1 MSLSKRLEDLAAAG
15 NTGKHAEPS
24 PRGWEPGIRFEA
36 DGSRVVTSGP
46 IPETDDPEGVLEQ
59 MGVSVPDGYR
69 ARLVEVRHDP
79 AAWTRAAQGEDAVTI
94 PVVRC
99 RWVIEPAIRSIDVD
113 ELMKR
118 AKPKKKESPAGGP
131 ELFVFLAGDLQ
142 LGKPD
147 GDGTEGT
154 VERFYESLQR
164 SVDRYKKLR
173 KANKA
178 GPVLLAWAGDC
189 IEGVTSQGGNLI
201 GRLELTITEQV
212 RVYRRLLLDQVQA
225 FSDLTD
231 GLEVAVI
238 GGNHDEALRVGNQ
251 MASTY
256 DDSWAVEGAAQVADV
271 MTAAGRDVTWYLP
284 GRDQLH
290 MSLDTHGTRIGLLH
304 GHQTKGKM
312 EQWLANKALS
322 RDPIGQSDIILSGHY
337 HYLRLEQFSDVTWM
351 QTGSLDGGSA
361 WFSHRGGVEAPPA
374 AVTFLTADRRW
385 HSLEIV

>member
-1 MSLSKRLEDLAAAG
+1 MSLSKRLEDLAAVG
-15 NTGKHAEPS
+15 NTGKHSEPS
-24 PRGWEPGIRFEA
+24 PRGWEPGVRYEP
-36 DGSRVVTSGP
+36 DGSQVVTSGP
-46 IPETDDPEGVLEQ
+46 IPESDSPEETLAA
-59 MGVSVPDGYR
+59 MRIDVPAGFR
-69 ARLVEVRHDP
+69 ARLAEVRHDP
-79 AAWTRAAQGEDAVTI
+79 AAWTRAAQGEDAVTAPI
-94 PVVRC
+94 VRC
-99 RWVIEPAIRSIDVD
+99 RWVIEPSLKSLDLED
-113 ELMKR
+113 LLKH
-118 AKPKKKESPAGGP
+118 AKQKKKHTPAGGP

-154 VERFYESLQR
+154 VQRFYDSLER
-164 SVDRYKKLR
+164 SLDRYKKLR
-173 KANKA
+173 KAGKA
-178 GPVLLAWAGDC
+178 GPVLLAWVGDC

-225 FSDLTD
+225 FDDLTD
-231 GLEVAVI
+231 SLEVAVI

-271 MTAAGRDVTWYLP
+271 MKASGRDIAWYLP
-284 GRDQLH
+284 GRDELH
-290 MSLDTHGTRIGLLH
+290 LTLDSHGTRIGLLH

-312 EQWLANKALS
+312 QQWLANKALS
-322 RDPIGQSDIILSGHY
+322 RDPIGQADIVLSGHY

-351 QTGSLDGGSA
+351 QTGSMDGGSV
-361 WFSHRGGVEAPPA
+361 WFSHKGGIEAPPA

>member
-15 NTGKHAEPS
+15 NTASHAEPS
-24 PRGWEPGIRFEA
+24 PRGWEPGVRYEP

-46 IPETDDPEGVLEQ
+46 IPESDDPEGVLEQ
-59 MGVSVPDGYR
+59 MGVQIPDGYR

-79 AAWTRAAQGEDAVTI
+79 ASWTRAAQGEDAVTR

-113 ELMKR
+113 EIVKR
-118 AKPKKKESPAGGP
+118 AKPKKKQTPAGGP

-147 GDGTEGT
+147 GDGTKGT
-154 VERFYESLQR
+154 VDRFYQSLEG
-164 SVDRYKKLR
+164 SIDRYKKLR
-173 KANKA
+173 KAGKA

-189 IEGVTSQGGNLI
+189 IEGVTSQGGNLVA
-201 GRLELTITEQV
+201 RLELTITEQV

-231 GLEVAVI
+231 ELEVAVI

-256 DDSWAVEGAAQVADV
+256 DDSWAVEGASQVADV
-271 MTAAGRDVTWYLP
+271 MAAAGREIAWYLP

-290 MSLDTHGTRIGLLH
+290 LSLDTHGTRIGLLH

-312 EQWLANKALS
+312 QQWLANKALS
-322 RDPIGQSDIILSGHY
+322 RDPIGQADIILSGHY
-337 HYLRLEQFSDVTWM
+337 HYLRLEQFSDITWM

-374 AVTFLTADRRW
+374 AVTFVTSDRRW
-385 HSLEIV
+385 HSLEVV

>member
-1 MSLSKRLEDLAAAG
+1 MSLSKRLEDLAAVG

-24 PRGWEPGIRFEA
+24 PRGWEPGIRYEA

-46 IPETDDPEGVLEQ
+46 IPESDSPEAALAA
-59 MGVSVPDGYR
+59 MGIDVPAGYR

-99 RWVIEPAIRSIDVD
+99 RWIIEPSLKSLEIDD
-113 ELMKR
+113 LLKQ
-118 AKPKKKESPAGGP
+118 AKQKKKHAPAGGP

-154 VERFYESLQR
+154 VRRFYQSLEGALYK
-164 SVDRYKKLR
+164 YKKHR
-173 KANKA
+173 KAGKA
-178 GPVLLAWAGDC
+178 GPVLLAWVGDC
-189 IEGVTSQGGNLI
+189 IEGVNSQGGSLI

-225 FSDLTD
+225 FDDLTD
-231 GLEVAVI
+231 SLEVAVI
-238 GGNHDEALRVGNQ
+238 GGNHDEALRIGNQ

-271 MTAAGRDVTWYLP
+271 MKAAGRDIAWYLP

-290 MSLDTHGTRIGLLH
+290 LTLDTNGTRIGLLH

-312 EQWLANKALS
+312 QQWLANKALS
-322 RDPIGQSDIILSGHY
+322 RDPIGQADLILSGHY
-337 HYLRLEQFSDVTWM
+337 HYLRLEQFSDITWI

-361 WFSHRGGVEAPPA
+361 WFSHRGGIEAPPA

>member
-1 MSLSKRLEDLAAAG
+1 MSLSKRLDDLAAVG
-15 NTGKHAEPS
+15 NTGRHAEAS
-24 PRGWEPGIRFEA
+24 PRGWEPGIRYEP

-46 IPETDDPEGVLEQ
+46 IPESESAEESLQ
-59 MGVSVPDGYR
+59 AMGIEIPSGYR
-69 ARLVEVRHDP
+69 ARLVEIRHDP
-79 AAWTRAAQGEDAVTI
+79 AAWTRAAQGEDAVTAPI
-94 PVVRC
+94 VRC
-99 RWVIEPAIRSIDVD
+99 RWVIEPSLKSIDIED
-113 ELMKR
+113 LLKHAKQKR
-118 AKPKKKESPAGGP
+118 KETPTVGS

-154 VERFYESLQR
+154 VNRFYASLER
-164 SVDRYKKLR
+164 SLDRYKKLR
-173 KANKA
+173 KAGKA
-178 GPVLLAWAGDC
+178 DPVLLAWVGDC
-189 IEGVTSQGGNLI
+189 IEGVNSQGGSLI

-225 FSDLTD
+225 FADLTD
-231 GLEVAVI
+231 SLEVAVI
-238 GGNHDEALRVGNQ
+238 GGNHDEALRIGNQ

-271 MTAAGRDVTWYLP
+271 MKAAGRDITWYLP

-290 MSLDTHGTRIGLLH
+290 LTLDSQGTRIGLLH

-312 EQWLANKALS
+312 QQWLANKALS
-322 RDPIGQSDIILSGHY
+322 RDPIGQADLVLSGHY
-337 HYLRLEQFSDVTWM
+337 HYLRLEQFSDVTWI
-351 QTGSLDGGSA
+351 QTGSMDGGSA

-374 AVTFLTADRRW
+374 AVTFVTADRRW

>member
-1 MSLSKRLEDLAAAG
+1 MSLSKRLDDLAAVG
-15 NTGKHAEPS
+15 NTGKHAEAA
-24 PRGWEPGIRFEA
+24 PRGWEPGIRYEP

-46 IPETDDPEGVLEQ
+46 IPESDSAEESLQ
-59 MGVSVPDGYR
+59 AMGIEIPNGFR

-79 AAWTRAAQGEDAVTI
+79 AAWTRAAQGEDAVTAPI
-94 PVVRC
+94 VRC
-99 RWVIEPAIRSIDVD
+99 RWVIEPSLRSIDVED
-113 ELMKR
+113 LLKR
-118 AKPKKKESPAGGP
+118 AKQKKKDTPAFGS

-154 VERFYESLQR
+154 VKRFYESLER

-173 KANKA
+173 KAGKA
-178 GPVLLAWAGDC
+178 DPVLLAWVGDC
-189 IEGVTSQGGNLI
+189 IEGTTSQGGNLV

-231 GLEVAVI
+231 LLEVAVI

-271 MTAAGRDVTWYLP
+271 MKAAGRDITWYLP

-290 MSLDTHGTRIGLLH
+290 LTLDSHGTRIGLLH

-312 EQWLANKALS
+312 QNWLANKALS
-322 RDPIGQSDIILSGHY
+322 RDPIGQADIVLSGHY
-337 HYLRLEQFSDVTWM
+337 HYLRLEQFSDVTWI
-351 QTGSLDGGSA
+351 QTGSMDGGSA
-361 WFSHRGGVEAPPA
+361 WFSHKGGVEAPPA
-374 AVTFLTADRRW
+374 AVTFVTADRRW

>member
-1 MSLSKRLEDLAAAG
+1 MSLSKRLEELAAAG
-15 NTGKHAEPS
+15 NTGKHAESS
-24 PRGWEPGIRFEA
+24 PRGWEPGVKYEP

-46 IPETDDPEGVLEQ
+46 IPESDDPEGTLKQ
-59 MGVSVPDGYR
+59 MGVDIPDGYR

-79 AAWTRAAQGEDAVTI
+79 AAWTRAAQGEDAVTAPI
-94 PVVRC
+94 VRC
-99 RWVIEPAIRSIDVD
+99 RWVVEPSIRSLDVD
-113 ELMKR
+113 ELMKL
-118 AKPKKKESPAGGP
+118 AKPKKKESPAAGP

-147 GDGTEGT
+147 GDGTAGT
-154 VERFYESLQR
+154 VERFYRSLDA
-164 SVDRYKKLR
+164 SLHRYKQLR
-173 KANKA
+173 KQGKA

-231 GLEVAVI
+231 DLEVAVI

-256 DDSWAVEGAAQVADV
+256 DDSWAVEGASQVADV
-271 MTAAGRDVTWYLP
+271 MAAAGRSVEWYLP

-290 MSLDTHGTRIGLLH
+290 LALDTHGTRIGLLH
-304 GHQTKGKM
+304 GHQTKGKLQ
-312 EQWLANKALS
+312 QWLANKALS
-322 RDPIGQSDIILSGHY
+322 RDPIGQADIILSGHY
-337 HYLRLEQFSDVTWM
+337 HYLRVEQFSDVTWM
-351 QTGSLDGGSA
+351 QTGSMDGGSV
-361 WFSHRGGVEAPPA
+361 WFSHRGGVEAAPA
-374 AVTFLTADRRW
+374 AVTFVTSDRRW